1 MSFIRYRRPAFRV
14 AASPRGGVP
23 YTIMS
28 MTRQLGLRVATC
40 LAVSLGLL
48 AGGAVGASADG
59 LQKIIVFQAGTSPQ
73 VQQQVVA
80 QSGSQ
85 VLSTLPLI
93 NGVAIKLPT
102 QDAAHALAL
111 LQVDPRVTGIY
122 EDLTISGQDGGG
134 DNVIVITP
142 ADPPPQEMYPWGL
155 EAIRVPEVHAEAP
168 GLKGAGVAIAILDTG
183 IDTNHPDL
191 SKNIKGG
198 YNAIAG
204 QNPQNYQDD
213 NGHGTHMAG
222 IIAGRMNRLGVIGVA
237 YQAKIVAVKVLD
249 QYGAGRLSDLING
262 LGWIRAN
269 KIRVVNMSLGFSEG
283 SPLLEQA
290 IERLYEAG
298 IVMVASVG
306 NGGNLCAHDGGGD
319 DGGGDDGGG
328 DDGGG
333 DDGGGDDGGGDDGGG
348 DDGCAP
354 SQSGVNYPARYT
366 DCIAVGAT
374 RFDGKRATY
383 STYGT
388 GLDVVAPGG
397 QTNVDQNGDGYGDG
411 ILQQTF
417 ASGSPTSFGYYFFQ
431 GTSMATPH
439 VAAIAALVRSVRPG
453 YTRAQV
459 RAAIESTCRDLG
471 KAGYDTTF
479 GNGLV
484 NALGAVTA
492 VVP

>member
-1 MSFIRYRRPAFRV
+1 MRI
-14 AASPRGGVP
+14 AA
-23 YTIMS
+23 
-28 MTRQLGLRVATC
+28 C
-40 LAVSLGLL
+40 LVVSLGLL
-48 AGGAVGASADG
+48 GGGAFGASGDSF
-59 LQKIIVFQAGTSPQ
+59 QKIIVFQDGTSPQ

-93 NGVAIKLPT
+93 NGVVIKLPT

-111 LQVDPRVTGIY
+111 LQVDPRVMGIY
-122 EDLTISGQDGGG
+122 EDPTISGQDGGG

-155 EAIRVPEVHAEAP
+155 EAIRVPEVHAEVP
-168 GLKGAGVAIAILDTG
+168 GLKGAGVTVAILDTG
-183 IDTNHPDL
+183 IDTKHPDL

-198 YNAIAG
+198 YNALAG

-222 IIAGRMNRLGVIGVA
+222 IIAGRLNRLGVIGAA

-249 QYGAGRLSDLING
+249 QDGAGRLSDLING

-298 IVMVASVG
+298 MVMVASVG
-306 NGGNLCAHDGGGD
+306 NGGNLCDQDGSGD

-333 DDGGGDDGGGDDGGG
+333 DDGGGDDGDPAAIRHKPASTTRLAIAGSLLWPQQMVMTRSLDTVSPGRWMSRLLE
-348 DDGCAP
+348 AP
-354 SQSGVNYPARYT
+354 NRAQNPLDEQRRRLWVGQWDQSG
-366 DCIAVGAT
+366 G
-374 RFDGKRATY
+374 RACQRC
-383 STYGT
+383 
-388 GLDVVAPGG
+388 D
-397 QTNVDQNGDGYGDG
+397 
-411 ILQQTF
+411 
-417 ASGSPTSFGYYFFQ
+417 
-431 GTSMATPH
+431 
-439 VAAIAALVRSVRPG
+439 R
-453 YTRAQV
+453 
-459 RAAIESTCRDLG
+459 LG
-471 KAGYDTTF
+471 
-479 GNGLV
+479 
-484 NALGAVTA
+484 
-492 VVP
+492 VPD

>member
-14 AASPRGGVP
+14 AASPRGGFP

-40 LAVSLGLL
+40 LAVSLWLL

-249 QYGAGRLSDLING
+249 QYGVGRLSDLING

-333 DDGGGDDGGGDDGGG
+333 DDGGGDDA
-348 DDGCAP
+348 CAP
-354 SQSGVNYPARYT
+354 SQSGVNYPARYSRV
-366 DCIAVGAT
+366 IAVAAT
-374 RFDGKRATY
+374 NGDDEITGYSQSGKVEVA
-383 STYGT
+383 
-388 GLDVVAPGG
+388 APGG
-397 QTNVDQNGDGYGDG
+397 SQSGPRILSTNKGGGYG
-411 ILQQTF
+411 L
-417 ASGSPTSFGYYFFQ
+417 GS
-431 GTSMATPH
+431 GTSQAAAH
-439 VAAIAALVRSVRPG
+439 VSGAIALAFQIKPQMSFEEALKALQA
-453 YTRAQV
+453 TAM
-459 RAAIESTCRDLG
+459 DLG
-471 KAGYDTTF
+471 EPVERQGAGLID
-479 GNGLV
+479 V
-484 NALGAVTA
+484 EAMMNAVK
-492 VVP
+492 